1 MKLTRLPLAAL
12 CLFATLATSAFAN
25 DADFKMVN
33 KTGYQIDS
41 VYGSRASSDSW
52 GKDIMGRSAL
62 GDGDAVNI
70 TFPHGG
76 SACKFDIKVKYND
89 GDTAQWSNVDLCEY
103 ETISL
108 FWDGK
113 QTRAVGE

>member
-1 MKLTRLPLAAL
+1 MKLSILSAAAL
-12 CLFATLATSAFAN
+12 TLFATAALAN

-41 VYGSRASSDSW
+41 VYVSRAGAKSW
-52 GKDIMGRSAL
+52 GRDIMGRDAL
-62 GDGDAVNI
+62 ADGESVNI

-76 SACKFDIKVKYND
+76 TACKFDIKVTYHD
-89 GDTAQWSNVDLCEY
+89 EDTAEWANVDLCEY

>member
-1 MKLTRLPLAAL
+1 MQFPKLLTAFAL
-12 CLFATLATSAFAN
+12 CATFATGAFAS

-41 VYGSRASSDSW
+41 VYISPAAASAWGSDV
-52 GKDIMGRSAL
+52 MGQDAL
-62 GDGDAVNI
+62 ADGAAVSI

-76 SACKFDIKVKYND
+76 SACKFDVKVKYKD
-89 GDTAQWSNVDLCEY
+89 GDTAEWGNVDLCQY
-103 ETISL
+103 ETITL